1 MTDERRRG
9 KDVGF
14 STYAEWV
21 QGVPKGIRDDSLWKV
36 KAYRFALY
44 MGDAAW
50 EDVQVLRGQR
60 HLLSLADQLYRAV
73 GSIGAN
79 IAEGY
84 SRASGRDRAKFY
96 EYALGSA
103 REARDWYYK
112 SRHILGSDIFE
123 HRMNVL
129 NHIIRLL
136 ITMIPQQR
144 GGRYEIRE
152 PQAEYEVDEP
162 IDF

>member
-1 MTDERRRG
+1 MDNEG
-9 KDVGF
+9 GF
-14 STYAEWV
+14 VTYAEWV
-21 QGVPKGIRDDSLWKV
+21 RGVPKGIQDDSLWKV
-36 KAYRFALY
+36 KAYRYALHI
-44 MGDAAW
+44 GDAAW
-50 EDVQVLRGQR
+50 EDVRVLRRQR

-84 SRASGRDRAKFY
+84 SRVSGRDRAKFY

-103 REARDWYYK
+103 REARHWYYK
-112 SRHILGSDIFE
+112 SRHVLGDDVFE
-123 HRMNVL
+123 HRMTVL

-144 GGRYEIRE
+144 GGKYEIRE
-152 PQAEYEVDEP
+152 EP
-162 IDF
+162 AKYNTNEPFDF